1 MDIHSSHEEQT
12 FRNEVRAF
20 WSRTYRWTS
29 RKRSASAGDWLKK
42 TISAG
47 INSSTRK
54 ADMR

>member
-1 MDIHSSHEEQT
+1 MDIHSTHEEQT